1 MLTAMLTDEQ
11 LIERLKNGKPRALDE
26 LYRRYATPLYGFCKH
41 LTRIDDPEDLVHD
54 VFMRVIESADAFN
67 PDRASFRT
75 WLFRI
80 ARNRCIDVGRHNA
93 RVSMI
98 SLDTPIGNSNNPG
111 SASIHDTLAADQESV
126 EDTLIHESEVEAVR
140 ACIDALAEDDER
152 QAIVLYYFLGK
163 VYREIGDILQK
174 STSTAKNYVTA
185 ARDKLKRCLEH
196 KGW

>member
-1 MLTAMLTDEQ
+1 MLTDEQ
-11 LIERLKNGKPRALDE
+11 LVERLKNGKSRALDA
-26 LYRRYATPLYGFCKH
+26 LYRRYAGPLYAFCRN
-41 LTRIDDPEDLVHD
+41 LTHSNEPEDIVHD

-80 ARNRCIDVGRHNA
+80 ARNRCIDLGRRDA

-98 SLDTPIGNSNNPG
+98 SLDKPIGNPNNPD
-111 SASIHDTLAADQESV
+111 SATVQDTLAADQESV
-126 EDTLIHESEVEAVR
+126 EDAVIRESEVEAVR
-140 ACIDALAEDDER
+140 GCIDALGEDDER
-152 QAIVLYYFLGK
+152 QAIVLYYFMGK

-185 ARDKLKRCLEH
+185 ARKKVKRCLEH

>member
-11 LIERLKNGKPRALDE
+11 VVERLKKGKSRALDE
-26 LYRRYATPLYGFCKH
+26 LYRRYAGPLYAFCQS
-41 LTRIDDPEDLVHD
+41 LTRSAEPEDIVHD

-80 ARNRCIDVGRHNA
+80 ARNRCIDLGRRDA
-93 RVSMI
+93 RVNMI
-98 SLDTPIGNSNNPG
+98 SLDKPVGSSKNPDG
-111 SASIHDTLAADQESV
+111 ATLQDTLAANQESV
-126 EDTLIHESEVEAVR
+126 EDTIIREAEVEAVR
-140 ACIDALAEDDER
+140 GCVDALEEDDER
-152 QAIVLYYFLGK
+152 QAIVLYYFMGK

-185 ARDKLKRCLEH
+185 ARDKVKRCLEH